1 MGLGNFLKNLFG
13 LSNQNVDQM
22 ANKASVLGDEA
33 FEKIKEAATP
43 LVEKAEGFAEVAKEK
58 VSEYV
63 PTASEAIENAI
74 ETVKEKAG

>member
-33 FEKIKEAATP
+33 FEKIKEAASTITT
-43 LVEKAEGFAEVAKEK
+43 K
-58 VSEYV
+58 VPELYV
-63 PTASEAIENAI
+63 KHHKTERGQWFE
-74 ETVKEKAG
+74 